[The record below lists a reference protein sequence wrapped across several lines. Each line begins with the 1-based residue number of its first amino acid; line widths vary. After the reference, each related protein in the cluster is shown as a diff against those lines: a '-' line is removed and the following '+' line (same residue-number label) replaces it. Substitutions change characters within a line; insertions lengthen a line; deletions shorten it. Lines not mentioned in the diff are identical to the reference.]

1 MDDLHH
7 KSFVLAYFLHVNWF
21 CLSEAAI
28 LGGRPKRV
36 SEEDVS
42 ARFLFYEIG
51 LPILSDTILYMESF
65 RRRYD
70 S

>member
-1 MDDLHH
+1 MDDLHY
-7 KSFVLAYFLHVNWF
+7 KSFFLAYFLLICLF

-42 ARFLFYEIG
+42 ARFFEH
-51 LPILSDTILYMESF
+51 
-65 RRRYD
+65 
-70 S
+70 